1 MSVSSYPAAAPEL
14 LTPDDLCAALKISRR
29 TLARLVACGL
39 PPAVTVNSRRRYRLP
54 DVEAWLREREQ
65 RAARALSVR
74 RPVRVVDPTALAD
87 LREMARTW
95 IARPVRRV
103 R

>member
-1 MSVSSYPAAAPEL
+1 MNLTAAEL
-14 LTPDDLCAALKISRR
+14 LTPDDLCAALKVSRR

-54 DVEAWLREREQ
+54 DVEVWLRARE
-65 RAARALSVR
+65 ARSVPMR

-95 IARPVRRV
+95 TARPIRRV

>member
-1 MSVSSYPAAAPEL
+1 MSVAPITSAEL
-14 LTPDDLCAALKISRR
+14 LTPDDLCAALKVSRR

-54 DVEAWLREREQ
+54 EVEAWLREREA
-65 RAARALSVR
+65 RSARALSVR
-74 RPVRVVDPTALAD
+74 RPVRVADSTALAD

-95 IARPVRRV
+95 TARSVRRV

>member
-1 MSVSSYPAAAPEL
+1 MSVAQPCSAEL

-54 DVEAWLREREQ
+54 DVEAWLR
-65 RAARALSVR
+65 ARAVRSVPAR

-95 IARPVRRV
+95 PLRRAR
-103 R
+103 

>member
-1 MSVSSYPAAAPEL
+1 MTLTAAAEL

-54 DVEAWLREREQ
+54 DVEAWLRARE
-65 RAARALSVR
+65 ARSMPVR
-74 RPVRVVDPTALAD
+74 RPVRVADSTVLAD

-95 IARPVRRV
+95 PLQRV